1 MQFAKDVQV
10 EWIERHAKV
19 LSNLLSCFEEAG
31 VRYVI
36 LKNDAGLP
44 YVNNAKDVDIVIEPG
59 KYRIA
64 EKIIRKCYKD
74 NDIKYYNINRFERL
88 RCWYGVDIDNRF
100 AIHIDLLEGFLHKGF
115 EMFPFE
121 VLINNSHKNEN
132 GINVL
137 NDTMSAVVLLLHS
150 AICYHSIKIKYA
162 KYIYEVYNTG
172 KSSFE
177 SILYNIL
184 GDSCTQELMQLI
196 EKNEFKEIEKI
207 GNKLS
212 KASKFRLLLKRP
224 LFSLYNLVDFLW
236 EKTCRSVFNLEK
248 YNKFISVHAPDGTGK
263 STFIKHIGD
272 KLGFFNVC
280 SAEAFVCLYHFRP
293 CILPNLGAVGEMTG
307 MMKQDTN
314 FTVPHRAKPVGKMSS
329 FLRMTYYW
337 LDYVIGMPV
346 ILRKNAQFDHV
357 TIFDRYI
364 YDFIVD
370 PFRARI
376 NLPLWVRSAFAKCVK
391 QPQLIFVLSTD
402 AETIYK
408 RKAELEIDEIKRQ
421 LAEYEKLKTICD
433 NVVVLDASKSPEEI
447 ANDAIEHYIER
458 FFTKL

>member
-248 YNKFISVHAPDGTGK
+248 YTGISPD
-263 STFIKHIGD
+263 
-272 KLGFFNVC
+272 
-280 SAEAFVCLYHFRP
+280 
-293 CILPNLGAVGEMTG
+293 NLMI
-307 MMKQDTN
+307 
-314 FTVPHRAKPVGKMSS
+314 
-329 FLRMTYYW
+329 
-337 LDYVIGMPV
+337 DYKRI
-346 ILRKNAQFDHV
+346 
-357 TIFDRYI
+357 
-364 YDFIVD
+364 
-370 PFRARI
+370 I
-376 NLPLWVRSAFAKCVK
+376 NLFQCMR
-391 QPQLIFVLSTD
+391 QMVLENLLLSS
-402 AETIYK
+402 I
-408 RKAELEIDEIKRQ
+408 LEINSVFSMYAVQKH
-421 LAEYEKLKTICD
+421 LS
-433 NVVVLDASKSPEEI
+433 V
-447 ANDAIEHYIER
+447 YII
-458 FFTKL
+458 FAHVYCLI